1 MHLLRF
7 FFLGKVFHNLGRL
20 ILEPEHSIEK
30 DLTAKPVPSYIN
42 KTNLAKI
49 EEARAKQTEEEK
61 AKIAV
66 KYSAADEF
74 TFETAKRR
82 DHAAIKEELK
92 EEAEK
97 KFMAECTFQPKSTKR
112 IMPRDDAVVRH
123 TVSSVLREDARLR
136 QTMNKECE
144 LLKQFEADLH
154 DASTFYEYQ
163 EKMRKTRSCKV
174 DVFVGVLLVESR
186 DRN

>member
-1 MHLLRF
+1 M
-7 FFLGKVFHNLGRL
+7 
-20 ILEPEHSIEK
+20 IPEPEHNIEK

-92 EEAEK
+92 QEAEK

-174 DVFVGVLLVESR
+174 DMFVGVFVR
-186 DRN
+186 GKPG